1 MATLLSQDP
10 DPQHHVTSVPTYLMV
25 FLGLMVGTA
34 LTVAARY
41 VDLGPLNAPIALTIA
56 VAKTVLVVLF
66 FMHLR
71 HSTRLTWVIV
81 IGAFL
86 WVGVL
91 FVLTFSDYLTRAW
104 MVYGDIG

>member
-1 MATLLSQDP
+1 MATLLSQEP
-10 DPQHHVTSVPTYLMV
+10 DPQHHVTSVPTYVMV
-25 FLGLMVGTA
+25 FLALLAGTG

-41 VDLGPLNAPIALTIA
+41 IDFGMLNMPIAMLIA
-56 VAKTVLVVLF
+56 IVKTVLVVLF

-71 HSTRLTWVIV
+71 HSSRLTWVVV
-81 IGAFL
+81 IGAFM

-104 MVYGDIG
+104 MVFGDIG